1 MRQAQA
7 RSDKILDWLVVE
19 EALSSRALICRV
31 CRPATFS
38 RLICPRRLHVQCG
51 GAGLLLRGLR
61 RLFRAAPP
69 PIHHQEHHGG
79 SRRPLR
85 QFCCLGCAP
94 YLARA
99 CIYVNDGILLSVD
112 TRPEADRLGVTDRVV
127 EDHRSRVERWLC
139 HAIEA
144 RVSISSRLLMMSN
157 TSNRILLN
165 FFAGQCEPQS
175 HAGGGGAAVLC
186 LQPFNNS
193 TKTTQSCSQIDI
205 LICRAKLCL
214 ARRSRRAEKAAPQQP
229 SWSKLRKKRGKGR
242 GGPSLVAKPSKPA
255 RG

>member
-1 MRQAQA
+1 MWRRRPSSA
-7 RSDKILDWLVVE
+7 RTAS
-19 EALSSRALICRV
+19 ALSSSSSTDSPSRTSWRKLPSPQAILLFGLRALSCACVHIRK
-31 CRPATFS
+31 RWHPA
-38 RLICPRRLHVQCG
+38 
-51 GAGLLLRGLR
+51 
-61 RLFRAAPP
+61 
-69 PIHHQEHHGG
+69 
-79 SRRPLR
+79 
-85 QFCCLGCAP
+85 
-94 YLARA
+94 
-99 CIYVNDGILLSVD
+99 SVD
-112 TRPEADRLGVTDRVV
+112 TRPEADRLGGTDRVV

-157 TSNRILLN
+157 TSNRVLLN

-175 HAGGGGAAVLC
+175 HAGGGGGGAVLC

-214 ARRSRRAEKAAPQQP
+214 ARRSRCVEKAAPQQP

-242 GGPSLVAKPSKPA
+242 GPSLVAKPSKPA

>member
-51 GAGLLLRGLR
+51 GAGLLLRGPR

-165 FFAGQCEPQS
+165 FLQDNANHKATREEEALLFFACSPLTIAPKRPS
-175 HAGGGGAAVLC
+175 HVV
-186 LQPFNNS
+186 
-193 TKTTQSCSQIDI
+193 
-205 LICRAKLCL
+205 R
-214 ARRSRRAEKAAPQQP
+214 
-229 SWSKLRKKRGKGR
+229 
-242 GGPSLVAKPSKPA
+242 
-255 RG
+255 